1 MPLPRL
7 VLCLFL
13 ALGCA
18 PLSTAQ
24 PDPPQVVLISID
36 GFRWDYLDRPE
47 AARLRELASRG
58 VRAER
63 LIPVFPTKTFPT
75 HYSIVT
81 GLYPEEHGILA
92 NNIWDDEIGKRFTLS
107 DRAVQEDPRWWGGE
121 PIWVTA
127 ERQGQRA
134 ATYFWPGSDM
144 EIQGVRPT
152 WYRVYNNSTPN
163 DRRVRTVLGW
173 LARAPAEAP
182 TMVSLYFSTVD
193 NAGHRFGPDA
203 PETNAAI
210 AHVDSLVGMLVDGIE
225 SRGIAHRVN
234 LIIVSDHGMI
244 SVGPDRQIAL
254 DDYIDMS
261 RVQVVDWSPVLAMIP
276 DADYVD
282 EAYRRLK
289 GAHPNLQVYRKG
301 EVPARLHY
309 NTHPR
314 ITPIIGLADEG
325 WSITTRARLR
335 TARPDLLEGGAHG
348 WDPELVSM
356 GALFVAAGPAFKEG
370 VTVPPLRSIHLYE
383 LMTHILGLKPAPN
396 SGSLDSVRVVL
407 RGEK

>member
-7 VLCLFL
+7 VLCLFVV
-13 ALGCA
+13 LGCA

-24 PDPPQVVLISID
+24 PDPPQVLLISID

-47 AARLRELASRG
+47 ARRLREVAARG

-63 LIPVFPTKTFPT
+63 LIPVFPTKTFAT

-92 NNIWDDEIGKRFTLS
+92 NNIWDDEIGQRFTLS

-127 ERQGQRA
+127 VRQGQRA
-134 ATYFWPGSDM
+134 ATYFWPGSDV

-173 LARAPAEAP
+173 LGRDPAEAP
-182 TMVSLYFSTVD
+182 SVVTLYFSDVD
-193 NAGHRFGPDA
+193 NAGHSFGPDA
-203 PETNAAI
+203 PETSAAI
-210 AHVDSLVGMLVDGIE
+210 AHVDSLVGILVDGIA
-225 SRGIAHRVN
+225 SRGIADRVN
-234 LIIVSDHGMI
+234 LIIVSDHGMA
-244 SVGPDRQIAL
+244 STSRDRQIAL

-261 RVQVVDWSPVLAMIP
+261 RVRVVDWSPVLALTP
-276 DADYVD
+276 DADYRD

-309 NTHPR
+309 NNHPR
-314 ITPIIGLADEG
+314 ITPLIGLADEG

-335 TARPDLLEGGAHG
+335 TARPDQLDGATHG

-356 GALFVAAGPAFKEG
+356 GALFVAQGPAFREG
-370 VTVPPLRSIHLYE
+370 VTVPPLHAIHLYE
-383 LMTHILGLKPAPN
+383 LMTHILGLQPAPN
-396 SGSLDSVRVVL
+396 SGSLDSVRGVL
-407 RGEK
+407 RGRQ

>member
-1 MPLPRL
+1 M
-7 VLCLFL
+7 FL
-13 ALGCA
+13 ARLALCVALLSSCA
-18 PLSTAQ
+18 QTSGAQ

-63 LIPVFPTKTFPT
+63 LIPVFPTKTFAT

-81 GLYPEEHGILA
+81 GLHPEEHGILA
-92 NNIWDDEIGKRFTLS
+92 NNIWDDKIGKRFTLS

-134 ATYFWPGSDM
+134 ASYFWPGSDV

-173 LARAPAEAP
+173 LARDPAEAP
-182 TMVSLYFSTVD
+182 TMVTLYFSDVD

-210 AHVDSLVGMLVDGIE
+210 AHVDSLIGMLVDGITQ
-225 SRGIAHRVN
+225 RGIAHRVN
-234 LIIVSDHGMI
+234 LIIVSDHGMA
-244 SVGPDRQIAL
+244 STSRDRQIAL
-254 DDYIDMS
+254 DNYINMD
-261 RVQVVDWSPVLAMIP
+261 RVRVVDWSPVLALTP
-276 DADYVD
+276 DADYLD

-289 GAHPNLQVYRKG
+289 GVHPNLQVYRKG
-301 EVPARLHY
+301 DVPARLRY
-309 NTHPR
+309 NNHPR

-335 TARPDLLEGGAHG
+335 TASPEQLDGATHG

-356 GALFVAAGPAFKEG
+356 GALFVAQGPAFAEG
-370 VTVPPLRSIHLYE
+370 RVVPPVHAINLYE
-383 LMTHILGLKPAPN
+383 LMAHILGLQAAPN
-396 SGSLDSVRVVL
+396 SGSLDAVRGVL
-407 RGEK
+407 RSKP

>member
-1 MPLPRL
+1 LPLTRL

-13 ALGCA
+13 VLGCA
-18 PLSTAQ
+18 PRSTAQ

-36 GFRWDYLDRPE
+36 GFRWDYLHRPE

-63 LIPVFPTKTFPT
+63 LIPVFPTKTFAT

-81 GLYPEEHGILA
+81 GLHPEEHGILA

-134 ATYFWPGSDM
+134 AAYFWPGSDV

-152 WYRVYNNSTPN
+152 WYRVYNGSTPN

-173 LARAPAEAP
+173 LARDPAEAP
-182 TMVSLYFSTVD
+182 TMVTLYFSDVD
-193 NAGHRFGPDA
+193 NAGHTYGPDA

-210 AHVDSLVGMLVDGIE
+210 AKVDSLIGMLVDGIA
-225 SRGIAHRVN
+225 SRRIVHRVN
-234 LIIVSDHGMI
+234 LIIVSDHGMV
-244 SVGPDRQIAL
+244 STSRDRQIAL
-254 DDYIDMS
+254 DNYINMD
-261 RVQVVDWSPVLAMIP
+261 RVRVVDWSPVLALTP

-282 EAYRRLK
+282 EAYRRLNV
-289 GAHPNLQVYRKG
+289 AHPNLQVYRKG

-309 NTHPR
+309 NSHPR

-335 TARPDLLEGGAHG
+335 TARPDQLDGATHG

-356 GALFVAAGPAFKEG
+356 GALFVAQGPAFAEG
-370 VTVPPLRSIHLYE
+370 RVVPPLHAIHLYE
-383 LMTHILGLKPAPN
+383 LMTHILGLQPAPN
-396 SGSLDSVRVVL
+396 SGSLAAVRGVL
-407 RGEK
+407 RSEK